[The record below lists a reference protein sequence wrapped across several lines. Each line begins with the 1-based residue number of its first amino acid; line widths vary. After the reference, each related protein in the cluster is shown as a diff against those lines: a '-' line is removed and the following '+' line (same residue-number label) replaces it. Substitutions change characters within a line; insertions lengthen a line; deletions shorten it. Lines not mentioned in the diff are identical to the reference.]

1 MSTPTPTRRGI
12 FRVNH
17 NGRICAAKPRSCPV
31 KPDTILDLVDSSG
44 KKSEAFASDVTFFPH
59 FQNVPTT

>member
-1 MSTPTPTRRGI
+1 MSTPTPSRTGI

-17 NGRICAAKPRSCPV
+17 NGRICAAKPKSVPI
-31 KPDTILDLVDSSG
+31 KSDTILDLVDSG
-44 KKSEAFASDVTFFPH
+44 GNKTEAFASDVTFFTH